1 MLSDKNEEL
10 EQVMR
15 SNQELKSALY
25 KNQRLFESQSQELEA
40 KLSQLKEEISFY
52 RSKMEEDGFRINMEE
67 AFIIRD
73 LIVKKEDIEKEELH
87 STYQNHIHLLKVENQ
102 DLK

>member
-1 MLSDKNEEL
+1 
-10 EQVMR
+10 MR

-87 STYQNHIHLLKVENQ
+87 NTYQNHIHLLKVENQ